1 MFYPLFL
8 YLLCFLKNHNVYV
21 TALPSHG
28 GNKLSMNEKGPLTD
42 IFPYHKKLCDV
53 LFFKSIVCG
62 NSVTGVKIYVGWME
76 SREP

>member
-53 LFFKSIVCG
+53 LFFKSIPLWEFSYWGKNLCRVNG
-62 NSVTGVKIYVGWME
+62 E
-76 SREP
+76 S

>member
-1 MFYPLFL
+1 M
-8 YLLCFLKNHNVYV
+8 YV

-53 LFFKSIVCG
+53 LFVKSILLWEF
-62 NSVTGVKIYVGWME
+62 SYGVKIYVGWME